1 MDTIAMVSTIDCIFV
16 RHCLAWHTQLHQIIA
31 LEIGNLPHIVLD
43 NPSPFWRCGDCL
55 TRISTFCFRHTLCL
69 ILFIHVNWKRI
80 EPINF
85 QVYFHKH
92 HRGKCLPIRETSFS
106 LWAHN
111 RWWGWSQSISNLPRH
126 AWFLACWSLC
136 PWLINHR
143 GLQLHKAKR
152 RGEVSLRRKGDRG
165 SKQRSKQIRRLKQ
178 LPFLKLKK
186 QTWNK
191 RKNKTLQ
198 SISNTKLLDR
208 ALDLPAWS
216 FTEEEASCNR
226 KNNMQLALE
235 ESDAYLWTKQSGEDK
250 MVYCFRFLLQFHSC
264 TVSYLSQNGCTCHL
278 GFLHL
283 NTQY

>member
-85 QVYFHKH
+85 QVCFHKH

-111 RWWGWSQSISNLPRH
+111 RRWGWSQSISNLPRH

-191 RKNKTLQ
+191 QKKNPAEHFKHQTARPSLRFASLKFHWRRSILQQKKQHAVGTWGIGCILMNKTVW
-198 SISNTKLLDR
+198 R
-208 ALDLPAWS
+208 
-216 FTEEEASCNR
+216 R
-226 KNNMQLALE
+226 
-235 ESDAYLWTKQSGEDK
+235 
-250 MVYCFRFLLQFHSC
+250 
-264 TVSYLSQNGCTCHL
+264 
-278 GFLHL
+278 
-283 NTQY
+283 